1 MCISYL
7 VLGLNMSINVGKDIR
22 KMGHK
27 TTILFSE
34 MVKESRKGGIF
45 LFLLVVFGFI
55 SKKSGIK

>member
-1 MCISYL
+1 
-7 VLGLNMSINVGKDIR
+7 MSINVGKDIR